1 MLIAS
6 WNQTQTQMNST
17 NTSESSQPKVTE
29 SSRKSS
35 ESASNNEGVSSDS
48 SKSTSSTTESEILK
62 GLAEEK
68 TLKEKIPSLNQ
79 TTIKKV
85 TDNEYKRILVMEEK
99 ATGTTYKSILIKKQ
113 NRLKIVNETT
123 DELLYN
129 GTLRTKPFN
138 KLKSIAIV
146 FKEKFLW
153 KQWFFC

>member
-1 MLIAS
+1 MQMIRKTILASSILGVGLLIGACG
-6 WNQTQTQMNST
+6 NQTQTQMNST

-35 ESASNNEGVSSDS
+35 ESAS
-48 SKSTSSTTESEILK
+48 K
-62 GLAEEK
+62 
-68 TLKEKIPSLNQ
+68 NQ

-129 GTLRTKPFN
+129 GTL
-138 KLKSIAIV
+138 
-146 FKEKFLW
+146 
-153 KQWFFC
+153 

>member
-1 MLIAS
+1 MIRKTILASSILGVGLLIGACG
-6 WNQTQTQMNST
+6 NQTQTQMNST

-29 SSRKSS
+29 SSRKSSESAS

-129 GTLRTKPFN
+129 GTL
-138 KLKSIAIV
+138 
-146 FKEKFLW
+146 
-153 KQWFFC
+153 

>member
-1 MLIAS
+1 MIRKTILASSILGVGLLIGACG
-6 WNQTQTQMNST
+6 NQTQTQMNST

-62 GLAEEK
+62 GLAEENAK
-68 TLKEKIPSLNQ
+68 RKIPSLNQ

-99 ATGTTYKSILIKKQ
+99 ATGTTYKSILIKTKS
-113 NRLKIVNETT
+113 LKIVNETT
-123 DELLYN
+123 DECCTMEPYKN
-129 GTLRTKPFN
+129 ET
-138 KLKSIAIV
+138 I
-146 FKEKFLW
+146 
-153 KQWFFC
+153 Q

>member
-1 MLIAS
+1 MIRKTILASSILGVGLLIGACG
-6 WNQTQTQMNST
+6 NQSVTQMNST
-17 NTSESSQPKVTE
+17 
-29 SSRKSS
+29 
-35 ESASNNEGVSSDS
+35 
-48 SKSTSSTTESEILK
+48 KSTSSTTESEILK

-129 GTLRTKPFN
+129 GTL
-138 KLKSIAIV
+138 
-146 FKEKFLW
+146 
-153 KQWFFC
+153 

>member
-1 MLIAS
+1 MIRKTILASSILGVGLLIGACG
-6 WNQTQTQMNST
+6 NQTQTQMNST
-17 NTSESSQPKVTE
+17 NTS
-29 SSRKSS
+29 
-35 ESASNNEGVSSDS
+35 
-48 SKSTSSTTESEILK
+48 ESEILK

-129 GTLRTKPFN
+129 GTL
-138 KLKSIAIV
+138 
-146 FKEKFLW
+146 
-153 KQWFFC
+153 

>member
-1 MLIAS
+1 MIRKTILASSILGVGLLIGACG
-6 WNQTQTQMNST
+6 NQSVTQMNST
-17 NTSESSQPKVTE
+17 NT
-29 SSRKSS
+29 
-35 ESASNNEGVSSDS
+35 

-129 GTLRTKPFN
+129 GTL
-138 KLKSIAIV
+138 
-146 FKEKFLW
+146 
-153 KQWFFC
+153 

>member
-1 MLIAS
+1 MIRKTILASSILGVGLLIGACG
-6 WNQTQTQMNST
+6 NQTQTQTQMNST

-35 ESASNNEGVSSDS
+35 ESASNNENVSSDS

-129 GTLRTKPFN
+129 GTL
-138 KLKSIAIV
+138 
-146 FKEKFLW
+146 
-153 KQWFFC
+153 

>member
-1 MLIAS
+1 MIRKTILASSILGVGLLIGACG
-6 WNQTQTQMNST
+6 NQTQTQMNST
-17 NTSESSQPKVTE
+17 NTSESSQHKVTE

-35 ESASNNEGVSSDS
+35 ESAS
-48 SKSTSSTTESEILK
+48 K
-62 GLAEEK
+62 
-68 TLKEKIPSLNQ
+68 NQ

-129 GTLRTKPFN
+129 GTL
-138 KLKSIAIV
+138 
-146 FKEKFLW
+146 
-153 KQWFFC
+153 

>member
-1 MLIAS
+1 MQMIRKTILASSILGVGLLIGACG
-6 WNQTQTQMNST
+6 NQSVTQMNST

-35 ESASNNEGVSSDS
+35 ESASNNEGV
-48 SKSTSSTTESEILK
+48 STSSTTESEILK

-129 GTLRTKPFN
+129 GTL
-138 KLKSIAIV
+138 
-146 FKEKFLW
+146 
-153 KQWFFC
+153 

>member
-1 MLIAS
+1 MIRKTILASSILGVGLLIGACG
-6 WNQTQTQMNST
+6 NQTQTQMNST

-35 ESASNNEGVSSDS
+35 ESAS
-48 SKSTSSTTESEILK
+48 K
-62 GLAEEK
+62 
-68 TLKEKIPSLNQ
+68 NQ

-129 GTLRTKPFN
+129 GTL
-138 KLKSIAIV
+138 
-146 FKEKFLW
+146 
-153 KQWFFC
+153 

>member
-1 MLIAS
+1 MIRKTILASSILGVGLLIGACG
-6 WNQTQTQMNST
+6 NQSVTQMNST

-99 ATGTTYKSILIKKQ
+99 TGTTYKSILIKKQ

-129 GTLRTKPFN
+129 GTL
-138 KLKSIAIV
+138 
-146 FKEKFLW
+146 
-153 KQWFFC
+153 

>member
-1 MLIAS
+1 MIRKTILASSILGVGLLIGACG
-6 WNQTQTQMNST
+6 NQTQTQMNST

-48 SKSTSSTTESEILK
+48 NKPTSSTTESEILK

-99 ATGTTYKSILIKKQ
+99 KATGTTYKSILIKKQ

-129 GTLRTKPFN
+129 GTL
-138 KLKSIAIV
+138 
-146 FKEKFLW
+146 
-153 KQWFFC
+153 

>member
-1 MLIAS
+1 MQMIRKTILASSILGVGLLIGACG
-6 WNQTQTQMNST
+6 NQTQTQMNST

-68 TLKEKIPSLNQ
+68 TLKEKIPSLKQ
-79 TTIKKV
+79 TTIKQV

-129 GTLRTKPFN
+129 GTL
-138 KLKSIAIV
+138 
-146 FKEKFLW
+146 
-153 KQWFFC
+153 

>member
-1 MLIAS
+1 MIRKTILASSILGVGLLIGACG
-6 WNQTQTQMNST
+6 NQTQTQMNST

-62 GLAEEK
+62 GLAE
-68 TLKEKIPSLNQ
+68 
-79 TTIKKV
+79 
-85 TDNEYKRILVMEEK
+85 
-99 ATGTTYKSILIKKQ
+99 GTTYKSILIKKQ

-129 GTLRTKPFN
+129 GTL
-138 KLKSIAIV
+138 
-146 FKEKFLW
+146 
-153 KQWFFC
+153 

>member
-1 MLIAS
+1 MIRKTILASSILGVGLLIGACG
-6 WNQTQTQMNST
+6 NQTQTQMNST

-79 TTIKKV
+79 TTM
-85 TDNEYKRILVMEEK
+85 MEEK

-129 GTLRTKPFN
+129 GTL
-138 KLKSIAIV
+138 
-146 FKEKFLW
+146 
-153 KQWFFC
+153 

>member
-1 MLIAS
+1 MIRKTILASSILGVGLLIGACG
-6 WNQTQTQMNST
+6 NQTQTQMNST

-48 SKSTSSTTESEILK
+48 N
-62 GLAEEK
+62 
-68 TLKEKIPSLNQ
+68 NQ

-129 GTLRTKPFN
+129 GTL
-138 KLKSIAIV
+138 
-146 FKEKFLW
+146 
-153 KQWFFC
+153 